1 MAYRLYSYTCTR
13 STRTGIKV
21 SEHMI
26 VQLPKDKSYV
36 IKDSTFSFGMRFDK
50 SKVNPNSLRLFL
62 PFTRT
67 LSTPPTLTQS
77 MSFSKIKY
85 IGKTEDMQS
94 MSDFI
99 ENLQLIEE
107 LKK

>member
-1 MAYRLYSYTCTR
+1 MSYRLYSYTCTR
-13 STRTGIKV
+13 ITRTGTEV

-50 SKVNPNSLRLFL
+50 SKVNPNSPRLFL

-67 LSTPPTLTQS
+67 MSTPPNLKS
-77 MSFSKIKY
+77 RVFSKIKY